1 MNPLALPFTADEP
14 QVITIGA
21 EAIPALRIAPVGALG
36 PLPCIVLQHGYGAD
50 KYDLAQIAEV
60 TAGLGFVTILPDAW
74 GHGERYDPTVP
85 NFTNS
90 FSANYFVEVVQHVA
104 DDLGQIVASLRQDA
118 TLDPTRMLLGGF
130 SLGGITSIIATE
142 RDPAVAGVLAM
153 AGGVA
158 PESLEA
164 SLGMARADPAYLQ
177 WITAHDM
184 GAPANA
190 AKLAPRPVLLMHGR
204 QDDRLPVTGSV
215 RLYEAARLGYSSVPD
230 RLQLRLYDATHEI
243 TMPMLA
249 DAVAWLVANFG
260 SETTS

>member
-14 QVITIGA
+14 HVITIGTD
-21 EAIPALRIAPVGALG
+21 AIPALRIAPVGVFG

-60 TAGLGFVTILPDAW
+60 AAGLGFVTILPDAW

-90 FSANYFVEVVQHVA
+90 FSANYFVEVVRHVA

-118 TLDPTRMLLGGF
+118 TLDPARILLGGF
-130 SLGGITSIIATE
+130 SLGGMTSIMATE
-142 RDPAVAGVLAM
+142 RDPAIAGVLAM

-164 SLGMARADPAYLQ
+164 ALGMERADPAHLE
-177 WITAHDM
+177 WIAIQDM
-184 GAPANA
+184 GLAANA
-190 AKLAPRPVLLMHGR
+190 AKLAPRPVLLIHGR
-204 QDDRLPVTGSV
+204 QDDRLPVAGSV
-215 RLYEAARLGYSSVPD
+215 RLFEAARSAYADPD

-249 DAVAWLVANFG
+249 DAVTWLVANFG
-260 SETTS
+260 DATST